1 MTLPAATLDHVV
13 INARDDMDRA
23 ADVYRR
29 LGFTLTERG
38 YHSLG
43 SMNHLAMFGTDYLEL
58 IAVPKNATS
67 GRLDL
72 LQFPFGLNGLVFGSE
87 DSAVTYDAL
96 SKAGVPVE
104 PPVEFTR
111 PVKYSGGQG
120 DARFRTVRMKNGVV
134 PYGRVYYCHHF
145 TRDLVWRDEWRHH
158 ANGTVAV
165 ARAIIVEPDP
175 AKGAKLYAD
184 MFGADNVRP
193 IRDGMTVVVG
203 NSRFDIMTE
212 LALKNEFGR
221 SVPDAEGRKA
231 YMAGLTF
238 RTTSLGK
245 AGKALEAGGVL
256 VALSADHAVAPF
268 PELHFP
274 GTDPMRGRVDPMPPI
289 TALKKAIVAKG
300 GDSTAVDILSG
311 IILMDRQK
319 VAAIG
324 INADSAITAL
334 QKALLAI
341 PGMLN
346 GEILSLPV
354 FSIVGLAGGLYLLR
368 QASR

>member
-23 ADVYRR
+23 ADIYRR

-72 LQFPFGLNGLVFGSE
+72 LNYPFGLNGLVFGSE
-87 DSAVTYDAL
+87 DSAVTYAAL
-96 SKAGVPVE
+96 EKAGLPFD

-111 PVKYSGGQG
+111 PVKYTGGQG
-120 DARFRTVRMKNGVV
+120 DARFRTVRMKAGHV
-134 PYGRVYYCHHF
+134 PYGRIYYCHHF

-165 ARAIIVEPDP
+165 VRAVIVEPDP

-184 MFGADNVRP
+184 MFGKETVRD
-193 IRDGMTVVVG
+193 IKGGKSVVIG
-203 NSRFDIMTE
+203 NSRFDIVTE
-212 LALKNEFGR
+212 AALKAEFGDAA
-221 SVPDAEGRKA
+221 PDAEGRRA

-238 RTTSLGK
+238 RTVSLAK
-245 AGKALEAGGVL
+245 AA
-256 VALSADHAVAPF
+256 
-268 PELHFP
+268 
-274 GTDPMRGRVDPMPPI
+274 
-289 TALKKAIVAKG
+289 
-300 GDSTAVDILSG
+300 
-311 IILMDRQK
+311 Q
-319 VAAIG
+319 
-324 INADSAITAL
+324 AL
-334 QKALLAI
+334 Q
-341 PGMLN
+341 
-346 GEILSLPV
+346 
-354 FSIVGLAGGLYLLR
+354 VGKIGSKKIGDRLVVPAKEAVNAVLEFIE
-368 QASR
+368 

>member
-23 ADVYRR
+23 ADIYTR

-58 IAVPKNATS
+58 IAVPKGATT

-72 LQFPFGLNGLVFGSE
+72 LTFPFGLNGLVFGSE
-87 DSAVTYDAL
+87 DSAVTYSEL
-96 SKAGVPVE
+96 TKVGVPVE

-111 PVKYSGGQG
+111 PVKYTGGQG

-158 ANGTVAV
+158 RNGTVAV

-184 MFGADNVRP
+184 MFGADNVRD
-193 IRDGMTVVVG
+193 IKGGKSVVIG
-203 NSRFDIMTE
+203 NSRFDIVTE
-212 LALKNEFGR
+212 ATLKAEFG
-221 SVPDAEGRKA
+221 DAAPNPEGRSA

-238 RTTSLGK
+238 RAVSLVKAAQALQDGK
-245 AGKALEAGGVL
+245 IGGVTKS
-256 VALSADHAVAPF
+256 V
-268 PELHFP
+268 
-274 GTDPMRGRVDPMPPI
+274 GRVVVP
-289 TALKKAIVAKG
+289 AKE
-300 GDSTAVDILSG
+300 AV
-311 IILMDRQK
+311 
-319 VAAIG
+319 
-324 INADSAITAL
+324 NAVL
-334 QKALLAI
+334 
-341 PGMLN
+341 
-346 GEILSLPV
+346 EFV
-354 FSIVGLAGGLYLLR
+354 E
-368 QASR
+368 

>member
-1 MTLPAATLDHVV
+1 MVFPVPTLDHVV

-58 IAVPKNATS
+58 IAVPRGATS

-72 LQFPFGLNGLVFGSE
+72 LEFSFGLNGLVFGSE

-111 PVKYSGGQG
+111 PVKFTGGER
-120 DARFRTVRMKNGVV
+120 DARFRTVRMKAGVV

-158 ANGTVAV
+158 PNGTVAV
-165 ARAIIVEPDP
+165 ARALIVEPDP
-175 AKGAKLYAD
+175 GKAAGLYAD
-184 MFGADNVRP
+184 MFGPETVR
-193 IRDGMTVVVG
+193 DTEGGKTVVIG
-203 NSRFDIMTE
+203 NSRFDIVTE
-212 LALKNEFGR
+212 AALEKQFGDAMPDRDGR
-221 SVPDAEGRKA
+221 SA

-238 RTTSLGK
+238 RTTSLAK
-245 AGKALEAGGVL
+245 AARALEQGGIASIDQGNGRLVVPAKQAMNAVL
-256 VALSADHAVAPF
+256 EF
-268 PELHFP
+268 IE
-274 GTDPMRGRVDPMPPI
+274 
-289 TALKKAIVAKG
+289 
-300 GDSTAVDILSG
+300 
-311 IILMDRQK
+311 
-319 VAAIG
+319 
-324 INADSAITAL
+324 
-334 QKALLAI
+334 
-341 PGMLN
+341 
-346 GEILSLPV
+346 
-354 FSIVGLAGGLYLLR
+354 
-368 QASR
+368 

>member
-23 ADVYRR
+23 ADIYRR

-58 IAVPKNATS
+58 IAVPKDATT

-72 LQFPFGLNGLVFGSE
+72 LTFPFGLNGLVFGSE
-87 DSAVTYDAL
+87 DSAVTYSEL
-96 SKAGVPVE
+96 TKVGVPVE

-111 PVKYSGGQG
+111 PVKYTGGQG

-158 ANGTVAV
+158 GNGTVAV

-184 MFGADNVRP
+184 MFGPETVRD
-193 IRDGMTVVVG
+193 IKGGKSVVIG
-203 NSRFDIMTE
+203 NSRFDIVTE
-212 LALKNEFGR
+212 ATLKAEFGDAA
-221 SVPDAEGRKA
+221 PDAEGRPA

-238 RTTSLGK
+238 RTVSLPKAAQALQDGK
-245 AGKALEAGGVL
+245 IGGVTRKDGRL
-256 VALSADHAVAPF
+256 IVPAKQAVN
-268 PELHFP
+268 
-274 GTDPMRGRVDPMPPI
+274 
-289 TALKKAIVAKG
+289 
-300 GDSTAVDILSG
+300 AVLEF
-311 IILMDRQK
+311 
-319 VAAIG
+319 V
-324 INADSAITAL
+324 
-334 QKALLAI
+334 
-341 PGMLN
+341 
-346 GEILSLPV
+346 E
-354 FSIVGLAGGLYLLR
+354 
-368 QASR
+368 